1 MSGVAEIHPGDTV
14 DVAVAVN
21 VPDVDALAAFDDQRA
36 AFLAEHGVVVHADEY
51 VVEGGL
57 PEFGGAF
64 DGAGGRSCR
73 LHVSGLYGVSKKDES
88 DSIAST
94 ISSHETLREDRCR
107 HRLFGGHR
115 RVPRLRRDL
124 VVGLLYLARLPRPLV
139 AIRRHLHH
147 RPDIF
152 HGGRCNRSGL
162 SAEVVRDV
170 SH

>member
-1 MSGVAEIHPGDTV
+1 MSSVAEIHPRDTV
-14 DVAVAVN
+14 DVAVAVD

-36 AFLAEHGVVVHADEY
+36 AFLAEHGVVVHADED

-88 DSIAST
+88 DSNAST

-107 HRLFGGHR
+107 HRLFVRHR

-124 VVGLLYLARLPRPLV
+124 VVGLLHLARLPRPLV
-139 AIRRHLHH
+139 ALRRHLHH

-152 HGGRCNRSGL
+152 HGGRCNRRGYSEG
-162 SAEVVRDV
+162 VVRDV
-170 SH
+170 SD